1 MDVRVRGER
10 ARTRTSRRPRATSA
24 APTYFWA
31 EQLASQPATAMVD
44 GGVFA
49 DNTASCGYVEM
60 IELRGQHD
68 ILGVWLGT
76 SRATKPIQ
84 YLEERTWGL
93 IGWASP
99 VIHVP
104 IGGVNGSAEHQL
116 EWRPA
121 NDDSPRYGRFRSALT
136 SEVGSMDHTSPTQ
149 VRALQQDAA
158 KLILTSNGRLDS
170 LCELLTIGAPAP
182 GQPR

>member
-49 DNTASCGYVEM
+49 DNTASCPGALFEVLDR
-60 IELRGQHD
+60 LRC
-68 ILGVWLGT
+68 
-76 SRATKPIQ
+76 
-84 YLEERTWGL
+84 
-93 IGWASP
+93 
-99 VIHVP
+99 
-104 IGGVNGSAEHQL
+104 
-116 EWRPA
+116 PA
-121 NDDSPRYGRFRSALT
+121 
-136 SEVGSMDHTSPTQ
+136 SMDHTSPKQ
-149 VRALQQDAA
+149 VQALQQEAA
-158 KLILTSNGRLDS
+158 KLIATSNERLDS
-170 LCELLTIGAPAP
+170 LCELLTVGAPAP